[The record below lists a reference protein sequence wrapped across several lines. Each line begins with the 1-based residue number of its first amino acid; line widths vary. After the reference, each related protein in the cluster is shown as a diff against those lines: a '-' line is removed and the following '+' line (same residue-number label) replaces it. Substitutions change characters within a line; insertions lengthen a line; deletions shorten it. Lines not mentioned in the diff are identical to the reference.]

1 MLAAGAK
8 FGACKESNKI
18 NTSDTVRTFTWANAG
33 QSFAERTSKKSD
45 AARLT
50 IAVVSASSK
59 RANEPLHIS

>member
-1 MLAAGAK
+1 MLAAGTN
-8 FGACKESNKI
+8 FGACKESDQV
-18 NTSDTVRTFTWANAG
+18 NTSDIVRAFKWANAG

-59 RANEPLHIS
+59 